1 VILFVTFFCSFFY
14 FFRYLDESLIPNDPD
29 EDLSMFE
36 ANEIIPFH
44 ELAGNKENVD
54 ANNLEM
60 IPWSIPGQEEEDREL
75 LMDTT
80 SSFDK
85 GSNGMMMMGNMM
97 SNNPND
103 LMMMGG
109 GMGGVGVG
117 NMNNMMMGGGMG
129 AMGGMGGNMMG
140 MNMNNGNMMGGA
152 GISEF
157 EMNSFINSLPL
168 AIQSLDPFTLQMI
181 MSDPSIL
188 QFLILSDGMT
198 VNEENLMI
206 LRNCSSLEDF
216 YNTMNEII
224 MSTATGNNGNMM
236 NNMNMM
242 MMGGGMQQQLQQQLP
257 TRSSRWERSSNT
269 LDNFIQSNNNPVMN
283 SNNMGGWGNKNPM
296 LAAMM
301 MNKQQ
306 QSQMPFSMMGPSASL
321 LEGMMTNN
329 WNNNDFM
336 MNSMD
341 ESGLPL
347 PLQAPSGTTHHS
359 RHRSSSSAAAGGREP
374 SKLSAVPC
382 RFFNSPKGCINGDKC
397 KFGHFADGPMGGGPG
412 MGMGMGNAL
421 GAPGISGPGQ
431 RCVYDFFLRLFF
443 TCFC

>member
-1 VILFVTFFCSFFY
+1 
-14 FFRYLDESLIPNDPD
+14 
-29 EDLSMFE
+29 MFE
-36 ANEIIPFH
+36 GNEIIPFH
-44 ELAGNKENVD
+44 ELAGNKENLD

-60 IPWSIPGQEEEDREL
+60 IQWSIPGQEEEDREL
-75 LMDTT
+75 LMDTS

-97 SNNPND
+97 GNNPND
-103 LMMMGG
+103 LMMMS
-109 GMGGVGVG
+109 GGVGMGG
-117 NMNNMMMGGGMG
+117 NMNNMMMGGG
-129 AMGGMGGNMMG
+129 GMGGNMMG
-140 MNMNNGNMMGGA
+140 NGGRMGG
-152 GISEF
+152 GMSEF
-157 EMNSFINSLPL
+157 DMNSFINSLPL
-168 AIQSLDPFTLQMI
+168 EIQSLDPFTLQMI

-188 QFLILSDGMT
+188 QFLILPDGMT

-216 YNTMNEII
+216 YNTMNEIM
-224 MSTATGNNGNMM
+224 MSAAGNNGNMM

-242 MMGGGMQQQLQQQLP
+242 MMGGMQQQQQQLP
-257 TRSSRWERSSNT
+257 TRSSRWERSSNNS
-269 LDNFIQSNNNPVMN
+269 LDNFLQSNNNPVMN

-306 QSQMPFSMMGPSASL
+306 QQQMPFSMMGPSASL

-347 PLQAPSGTTHHS
+347 PLHAPSGTTHHS
-359 RHRSSSSAAAGGREP
+359 RHRSSSAAAGGGREP

-397 KFGHFADGPMGGGPG
+397 KFGHFADGAMGGLLGG
-412 MGMGMGNAL
+412 SGMGMGNAVT
-421 GAPGISGPGQ
+421 GPGMSGPGQ
-431 RCVYDFFLRLFF
+431 R
-443 TCFC
+443 